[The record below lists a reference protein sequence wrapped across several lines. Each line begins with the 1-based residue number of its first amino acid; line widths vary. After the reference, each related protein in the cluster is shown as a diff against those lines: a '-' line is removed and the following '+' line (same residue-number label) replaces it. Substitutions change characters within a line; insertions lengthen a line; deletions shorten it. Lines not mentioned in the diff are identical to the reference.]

1 MDRKG
6 LKMKKP
12 KVENAPQSSTS
23 PTPKLEELSESLRLA
38 VESTIAKGEAETVE
52 EALELIDQFGL

>member
-1 MDRKG
+1 
-6 LKMKKP
+6 MKKP
-12 KVENAPQSSTS
+12 RVENVPQSSTS

-38 VESTIAKGEAETVE
+38 AESIIANGKAETVE